1 MKRGMANGRGF
12 AVLGKTTRAVADHAS
27 KDVGDDIADSDRV
40 DADAVLDGFERERAG
55 QLVQCTLKRRWWETH
70 SRTRIRP
77 R

>member
-12 AVLGKTTRAVADHAS
+12 AVLGKTTRAVADRVS

-40 DADAVLDGFERERAG
+40 DTDAVLDRFERECAG

-70 SRTRIRP
+70 SRTRMRP
-77 R
+77 W